1 MRVYR
6 STAIAL
12 SMALSH
18 QNIKGGARS
27 QVHRF
32 SSPFLPPVSS
42 ILFFFFSLIYPS
54 SSLVGPLSRTRFFTP
69 QKKKGFVIDWS
80 RLVILPIDFQPS
92 LRGCFEGSF
101 FQRRASTFDAKFG
114 TRLSI
119 SPLIWDFD
127 GVWRLMGWVLE
138 FLEGDS
144 LLVERDQNGIGI
156 NCGSH
161 LVRSTV
167 RMRIYIFVGII
178 EEDSKIIRNCK
189 FNIVSSLIISHR
201 SYAFD

>member
-42 ILFFFFSLIYPS
+42 ILSFFFSLLYPS

-69 QKKKGFVIDWS
+69 QKKRGSSSID
-80 RLVILPIDFQPS
+80 RAS
-92 LRGCFEGSF
+92 LFYRSISNPLFEGSF

-144 LLVERDQNGIGI
+144 LLVERDQNEIRI
-156 NCGSH
+156 NCRSH

>member
-1 MRVYR
+1 
-6 STAIAL
+6 
-12 SMALSH
+12 MAR
-18 QNIKGGARS
+18 AR
-27 QVHRF
+27 RCIDF
-32 SSPFLPPVSS
+32 PLPFFLLFLPFSP
-42 ILFFFFSLIYPS
+42 FFFSLLYPS

-101 FQRRASTFDAKFG
+101 FQGRASTFDAKFG

-144 LLVERDQNGIGI
+144 LLVKRDLNGIGI

-167 RMRIYIFVGII
+167 RMRIYIFVSII

-189 FNIVSSLIISHR
+189 FNIESSLIISHR

>member
-1 MRVYR
+1 
-6 STAIAL
+6 
-12 SMALSH
+12 MAR
-18 QNIKGGARS
+18 AR
-27 QVHRF
+27 RCIDF
-32 SSPFLPPVSS
+32 PLPFFLLFLPFSP
-42 ILFFFFSLIYPS
+42 FFSLSSTLLPPS
-54 SSLVGPLSRTRFFTP
+54 WVHCRGRVSSRRR
-69 QKKKGFVIDWS
+69 KKKGFVIDWS

-101 FQRRASTFDAKFG
+101 FQGRASTFDAKFG

-144 LLVERDQNGIGI
+144 LLVERDRNGIGI

-167 RMRIYIFVGII
+167 RMRIYIFVSII

-189 FNIVSSLIISHR
+189 FNIESALIISHR